1 MKLSPTRSVLLKNFT
16 SLSAVQVANYL
27 FPLITLPYLVRVLG
41 PEGYGLF
48 NFAFAFIAY
57 FITISDYGFNLTA
70 PREISIN
77 RDDKEKLTEIFS
89 SVLSIK
95 GGLLIAG
102 FLLLFLVVN
111 LFSKFKDDETIYYL
125 MFLIAVGHAIYP
137 LWFFQGMEK
146 MKYISFTTITI
157 KAITVLLIF
166 LLVKTRN
173 DLFTLVAIHSFSSLA
188 LGVSGIGFVFV
199 KFKVR
204 FKLQSFDTLKYHF
217 FEGGYIFLSTAAI
230 NLYTSTNT
238 FILGLFAG
246 DAIVGYFS
254 AADKIRAAVQSM
266 FTTLSR
272 TIYPHLSKLFTV
284 SLSKALIIIQKLT
297 KILAIFYFLLCTL
310 LFIFAEQI
318 VILIAGSLYINSV
331 IVLRII
337 AFLPMITLVSNIA
350 GVLIIINL
358 GYKKVF
364 LLITTFACVI
374 SILLSI
380 LIVPLYFHIGTSIT
394 MLVTEIYVTLAMLM
408 FLKRKKINILYN
420 WSEDRE
426 LHK

>member
-1 MKLSPTRSVLLKNFT
+1 MNLSPTRTVLLKNFT

-111 LFSKFKDDETIYYL
+111 LFSKFKENEIIYYV

-188 LGVSGIGFVFV
+188 LGVSGIGFVFL

-254 AADKIRAAVQSM
+254 AADKIRAAVQSL
-266 FTTLSR
+266 FS
-272 TIYPHLSKLFTV
+272 TISQTVYPHL
-284 SLSKALIIIQKLT
+284 A
-297 KILAIFYFLLCTL
+297 AIFTRSFEEGISFVKKMTRYFGGISFLACLLV
-310 LFIFAEQI
+310 FIFSDKIILLVLGSQYEQS
-318 VILIAGSLYINSV
+318 IL
-331 IVLRII
+331 VLRII
-337 AFLPMITLVSNIA
+337 SFLPFIILMSNIA
-350 GVLIIINL
+350 GIQTMLNTGYKKEFSRIIMVAAIINL
-358 GYKKVF
+358 
-364 LLITTFACVI
+364 AI
-374 SILLSI
+374 SFI
-380 LIVPLYFHIGTSIT
+380 IVPVFFEIGSAVSVVI
-394 MLVTEIYVTLAMLM
+394 TEIYVTLAMIV
-408 FLKRKKINILYN
+408 FLIRKGIKII
-420 WSEDRE
+420 
-426 LHK
+426 

>member
-1 MKLSPTRSVLLKNFT
+1 MKLSPTRTVLLKNFT

-111 LFSKFKDDETIYYL
+111 LFSKFKENEIIYYV

-188 LGVSGIGFVFV
+188 LGVSGIGFVFL

-254 AADKIRAAVQSM
+254 AADKIRAAVQSL
-266 FTTLSR
+266 FSTVSQTV
-272 TIYPHLSKLFTV
+272 YPHL
-284 SLSKALIIIQKLT
+284 A
-297 KILAIFYFLLCTL
+297 AIFTRSFEEGISFVKKMTRYFGGISFLACLLV
-310 LFIFAEQI
+310 FIFSDKI
-318 VILIAGSLYINSV
+318 ILLVLGSQYEHSIL
-331 IVLRII
+331 VLRII
-337 AFLPMITLVSNIA
+337 SFLPFIILMSNIA
-350 GVLIIINL
+350 GIQTMLNTGYKKEFSRIIMVAAIINL
-358 GYKKVF
+358 
-364 LLITTFACVI
+364 AI
-374 SILLSI
+374 SFI
-380 LIVPLYFHIGTSIT
+380 IVPVFFEIGSAASVVI
-394 MLVTEIYVTLAMLM
+394 TEIYVTLAMIL
-408 FLKRKKINILYN
+408 FLIRKGIKII
-420 WSEDRE
+420 
-426 LHK
+426 

>member
-16 SLSAVQVANYL
+16 SLSAVQIANYL

-57 FITISDYGFNLTA
+57 FVTLSDYGFNLTA

-77 RDDKEKLTEIFS
+77 RDNKEKLTEIFS

-95 GGLLIAG
+95 AGLLVVG
-102 FLLLFLVVN
+102 FIVLFVVVN
-111 LFSKFKDDETIYYL
+111 LFSKFKENEIIYYA

-157 KAITVLLIF
+157 KAITVLLVF
-166 LLVKTRN
+166 LLVKTRS
-173 DLFTLVAIHSFSSLA
+173 DLFTLVTIHSISSLA
-188 LGVSGIGFVFV
+188 LGVSGIGFVFL

-204 FKLQSFDTLKYHF
+204 FKLQSLNTLKYHF

-238 FILGLFAG
+238 FVLGLFAG

-254 AADKIRAAVQSM
+254 AADKIRAAVQSL
-266 FTTLSR
+266 FSTVSQTV
-272 TIYPHLSKLFTV
+272 YPHLAAVFSRSFEEGITFVKKMTRYFGGI
-284 SLSKALIIIQKLT
+284 SF
-297 KILAIFYFLLCTL
+297 LACLLV
-310 LFIFAEQI
+310 FIFSDKIILLVLGSQYEQS
-318 VILIAGSLYINSV
+318 IL
-331 IVLRII
+331 VLRII
-337 AFLPMITLVSNIA
+337 SFLPFIILMNNIA
-350 GVLIIINL
+350 GIQTMLNI
-358 GYKKVF
+358 GYKKEFSKIIMVAAVIN
-364 LLITTFACVI
+364 LVI
-374 SILLSI
+374 SFS
-380 LIVPLYFHIGTSIT
+380 IVPVFYEIGSAASVVI
-394 MLVTEIYVTLAMLM
+394 TEIYVTLAMIV
-408 FLKRKKINILYN
+408 FLIRKGIKII
-420 WSEDRE
+420 
-426 LHK
+426 